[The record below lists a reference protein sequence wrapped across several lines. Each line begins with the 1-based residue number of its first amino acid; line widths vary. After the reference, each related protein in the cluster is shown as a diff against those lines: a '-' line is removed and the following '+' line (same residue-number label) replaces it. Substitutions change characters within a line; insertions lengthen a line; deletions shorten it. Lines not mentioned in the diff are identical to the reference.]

1 MFLVSLSGFIYNI
14 WIFLNFSARNYFF
27 PWIFLDMFIHTQC
40 WEEFADIDYIKKC
53 IKNGHSV
60 LIIMRGVPGIG
71 KTHLAKFVF
80 TIKFFVIFVP

>member
-1 MFLVSLSGFIYNI
+1 
-14 WIFLNFSARNYFF
+14 
-27 PWIFLDMFIHTQC
+27 MFIHTQC
-40 WEEFADIDYIKKC
+40 WEEFADLDYIKKC

-80 TIKFFVIFVP
+80 TINFFVIFVPWNF